1 MADRYSE
8 SERFGRRYRDQDDR
22 YREQWQGAGPR
33 YHDEGAY
40 GYTERELG
48 RGRGERDD
56 RGFFDRAGDEVRSWF
71 GDDEAQRRRMR
82 DEAEYG
88 GREGYGRPR
97 SGEWWQGRRPE
108 SRGDDRRW
116 GGYGTGY
123 SREDADRDWARQWGH
138 IERGQQQ
145 QRSGEWGDQDRYGG
159 SSWTSRGG
167 YGGEGYGRE
176 SQGREGQR
184 YAGQG
189 SGYDAWAPWAMG
201 GPHAGRG
208 PRGYQRSDERIKED
222 ICERMSQHGQLDA
235 SDLEVRVVNAEV
247 TIEGT
252 VPDRQAKRLAED
264 IAEAVGGVREVHNQV
279 RVTQGMYG
287 QQGQAGQQGSQGRQ
301 GEQRNRAA

>member
-8 SERFGRRYRDQDDR
+8 SERFGRRFRDQDDR
-22 YREQWQGAGPR
+22 YREHWQGGGPR
-33 YHDEGAY
+33 YQDEGAY
-40 GYTERELG
+40 GYAEREQG
-48 RGRGERDD
+48 RSRGDRDD

-97 SGEWWQGRRPE
+97 GGDWWQGRRPE

-116 GGYGTGY
+116 GGYGSGF
-123 SREDADRDWARQWGH
+123 SREEPDRDWARQWGH
-138 IERGQQQ
+138 IDRGQPQQQ
-145 QRSGEWGDQDRYGG
+145 QRSGEWGDQERYGA

-167 YGGEGYGRE
+167 YGGEGYGPR
-176 SQGREGQR
+176 SG
-184 YAGQG
+184 GQG
-189 SGYDAWAPWAMG
+189 SGYEMWAPSAMG

-222 ICERMSQHGQLDA
+222 ICERMSQNGQLDA

-252 VPDRQAKRLAED
+252 VNDRQAKRLAED
-264 IAEAVGGVREVHNQV
+264 IAEGVMGVREVHNQV

-287 QQGQAGQQGSQGRQ
+287 QQGQAGQQSTQGRQ

>member
-1 MADRYSE
+1 MADRYSD

-22 YREQWQGAGPR
+22 SREQWQGSGPR

-40 GYTERELG
+40 GYTEREQG

-88 GREGYGRPR
+88 YGRPR
-97 SGEWWQGRRPE
+97 SGDWWQGRRPE

-116 GGYGTGY
+116 GGYGSGY
-123 SREDADRDWARQWGH
+123 TREEADRDWARQ
-138 IERGQQQ
+138 
-145 QRSGEWGDQDRYGG
+145 
-159 SSWTSRGG
+159 

-176 SQGREGQR
+176 SQGQR
-184 YAGQG
+184 YGGQG
-189 SGYDAWAPWAMG
+189 SGYDMWAPWAMG

-235 SDLEVRVVNAEV
+235 SDIEVRVVNAEV
-247 TIEGT
+247 TIEGS
-252 VPDRQAKRLAED
+252 VNDRQAKRLAED
-264 IAEAVGGVREVHNQV
+264 IAEAVIGVREVHNQV
-279 RVTQGMYG
+279 RVTQGMHG

>member
-8 SERFGRRYRDQDDR
+8 SERFGRRFRDQDDR
-22 YREQWQGAGPR
+22 YREQWQGGGPR
-33 YHDEGAY
+33 HHDEGAY
-40 GYTERELG
+40 GYTEREQG
-48 RGRGERDD
+48 RSRGERDD

-97 SGEWWQGRRPE
+97 SGDWWQGRRPE

-116 GGYGTGY
+116 GGYGGGY
-123 SREDADRDWARQWGH
+123 SREEADRDWARQWGN
-138 IERGQQQ
+138 IDRGPQQ
-145 QRSGEWGDQDRYGG
+145 QRSGEWGDPERYGG

-167 YGGEGYGRE
+167 YGGEGYGRR
-176 SQGREGQR
+176 SGGQS
-184 YAGQG
+184 
-189 SGYDAWAPWAMG
+189 SGYDMWAPWAMGG

-252 VPDRQAKRLAED
+252 VNDRQAKRLAED
-264 IAEAVGGVREVHNQV
+264 IAEAVMGVREVHNQV

-287 QQGQAGQQGSQGRQ
+287 QQGQAGQQSTQGRQ